1 MSSQSIGSAY
11 LDHAATTPMR
21 PEAIAAMAE
30 ELARLG
36 NPSSLHAAGRRAR
49 RVVEESREQLAEV
62 FGARPSEVV
71 FTSGGTEADNLA
83 VKGLYWARRD
93 GSRRRVVTTS
103 VEHHAV
109 LDSVRWLEDAQGAEA
124 IWLGVDADGGVRP
137 EALRTAIS
145 RAPDQVAV
153 VSVMWANNEV
163 GTVQPVAE
171 LAAVAHEYG
180 IPFHTDAVQAAAQ
193 LPVDF
198 AASGADALAVSAH
211 KLGGPVGAGA
221 LILARGVEPVP
232 VLHGG
237 GQERDVRSGTLDT
250 PAIRAFAVAAAVCA
264 KQRAEEAERLATL
277 RDDLVRQVLAAVP
290 DAVLNGP
297 PPGSGRLPGNAHFSF
312 PGCEGDAL
320 LMLLDANGIACST
333 GSACTAGVAEPSHVL
348 LAMGADDSRARG
360 SLRFSLGHTST
371 QQDVDARW
379 PPSSARSSTRR
390 RAARRRPLRP
400 LVRPVRVSSDGRS
413 VQHEHAVVV
422 GIGLRLLWQVAP
434 RSLRAAPGRA
444 C

>member
-1 MSSQSIGSAY
+1 MSSDSTVPVY

-21 PEAIAAMAE
+21 PEAIAAMTE
-30 ELARLG
+30 ELGQLG
-36 NPSSLHAAGRRAR
+36 NASSLHAAGRRAR

-83 VKGLYWARRD
+83 VKGLYWARRE
-93 GSRRRVVTTS
+93 GGPPGELRRRVLTTS

-109 LDSVRWLEDAQGAEA
+109 LDSVRWLEEAQGAEA
-124 IWLGVDADGGVRP
+124 VWLAAGADGRVGPDTLRA
-137 EALRTAIS
+137 ALAQPGEQ
-145 RAPDQVAV
+145 AAV

-163 GTVQPVAE
+163 GAVQPVRE

-180 IPFHTDAVQAAAQ
+180 VPFHTDAVQAAAQ

-198 AASGADALAVSAH
+198 AASGADALTVTGH

-221 LILARGVEPVP
+221 LILARGAAPVP

-237 GQERDVRSGTLDT
+237 GQERDVRSGTLDI
-250 PAIRAFAVAAAVCA
+250 PAIRAFAVAAEACA
-264 KQRAEEAERLATL
+264 RQRKDEAERVASL
-277 RDDLVRQVLAAVP
+277 RDDLIRQVLAAVP

-297 PPGSGRLPGNAHFSF
+297 PPGPDRLPGNAHFSF

-348 LAMGADDSRARG
+348 LAMGADESRARG

-371 QQDVDARW
+371 KHDVDALGLVL
-379 PPSSARSSTRR
+379 PDVIARAR
-390 RAARRRPLRP
+390 RAAASR
-400 LVRPVRVSSDGRS
+400 
-413 VQHEHAVVV
+413 
-422 GIGLRLLWQVAP
+422 
-434 RSLRAAPGRA
+434 
-444 C
+444 

>member
-1 MSSQSIGSAY
+1 MTSHSTDPVY

-30 ELARLG
+30 ELGHLG

-83 VKGLYWARRD
+83 VKGLYWARHD
-93 GSRRRVVTTS
+93 GGARRRVLTTS
-103 VEHHAV
+103 VEHHAI
-109 LDSVRWLEDAQGAEA
+109 LDSVRWLAEAQGAEA
-124 IWLGVDADGGVRP
+124 VWVVVGDDGLVRP
-137 EALRTAIS
+137 EALRGAIAQ
-145 RAPDQVAV
+145 APERVAV

-171 LAAVAHEYG
+171 LAAVAHDYG
-180 IPFHTDAVQAAAQ
+180 VPFHTDAVQAAAQ
-193 LPVDF
+193 LKVDF
-198 AASGADALAVSAH
+198 AASGADALTVTGH
-211 KLGGPVGAGA
+211 KLGGPVGVGA
-221 LILARGVEPVP
+221 LILARGAAPVP

-237 GQERDVRSGTLDT
+237 GQERDIRSGTLDT
-250 PAIRAFAVAAAVCA
+250 PAIRAFAVAAEACA
-264 KQRAEEAERLATL
+264 RQREDEAERLAAL

-290 DAVLNGP
+290 DATLNGP
-297 PPGSGRLPGNAHFSF
+297 PPGPDRLPGNAHFSF

-348 LAMGADDSRARG
+348 LAMGADDAHARG

-371 QQDVDARW
+371 KHDVDALGLVIRDVVDR
-379 PPSSARSSTRR
+379 AR
-390 RAARRRPLRP
+390 RAAAR
-400 LVRPVRVSSDGRS
+400 
-413 VQHEHAVVV
+413 
-422 GIGLRLLWQVAP
+422 
-434 RSLRAAPGRA
+434 
-444 C
+444 

>member
-1 MSSQSIGSAY
+1 MSSSPVY

-21 PEAIAAMAE
+21 PEAIAAMTE
-30 ELARLG
+30 ELGQLG
-36 NPSSLHAAGRRAR
+36 NASSLHAAGRRAR

-62 FGARPSEVV
+62 FGARPSEIV

-83 VKGLYWARRD
+83 VKGLYWARRED
-93 GSRRRVVTTS
+93 SRRRIITTS

-109 LDSVRWLEDAQGAEA
+109 LDSVRWLAEAQGAEA
-124 IWLGVDADGGVRP
+124 VWLAPGADGRIGPDPLRA
-137 EALRTAIS
+137 ALAQPGEQ
-145 RAPDQVAV
+145 AAV

-163 GTVQPVAE
+163 GAVQPVRE

-180 IPFHTDAVQAAAQ
+180 VPFHTDAVQAAAQ

-198 AASGADALAVSAH
+198 AASGADALTVTGH

-221 LILARGVEPVP
+221 LILARGAAPVP

-250 PAIRAFAVAAAVCA
+250 PAIRAFAVAAEACA
-264 KQRAEEAERLATL
+264 RQQTDEAERVASL
-277 RDDLVRQVLAAVP
+277 RDDLIRQVLAAVP

-297 PPGSGRLPGNAHFSF
+297 PPGPDRLPGNAHFSF

-348 LAMGADDSRARG
+348 LAMGADESRARG

-371 QQDVDARW
+371 KHDVDALGLVL
-379 PPSSARSSTRR
+379 PDAVARAR
-390 RAARRRPLRP
+390 RAAAR
-400 LVRPVRVSSDGRS
+400 
-413 VQHEHAVVV
+413 
-422 GIGLRLLWQVAP
+422 
-434 RSLRAAPGRA
+434 
-444 C
+444 